1 VGPYIRSHA
10 VQVTLNNGF
19 ARTEVDQVFGN
30 DEERD
35 FEAIYSFPVPKRA
48 SLSEVS
54 IWIDGREVIGEV
66 VEKERAREIYEEQVS
81 QGQDA
86 ALAEKDDYRTFDIA
100 VGRVRAGEDTRV
112 RFVYYQPLEID
123 LNVGRYVYPL
133 AEGGV
138 DEERIAFWSV
148 DDRVQGT
155 FRFALEL
162 KSAFPVRDVR
172 VPGQAAAL
180 IEPRPVAEG
189 SVYQV
194 VVDSEAGVRL
204 DQDIVVYYRLAD
216 DVPARV
222 ELVPYRE
229 DPTSPGTFMVVVT
242 PAADLQ
248 PIAEGT
254 DWIFVLD
261 VSGSMQGNKIATLA
275 DGVSRV
281 LGKLDPSDR
290 FRIVT
295 FNDRAEDLTGGY
307 VTASPA
313 HVQHWIQQVSAIQAN
328 RGTALFEGL
337 QAAYRGLDD
346 DRTTGIILV
355 TDGVANVGPTA
366 HDAFLKLL
374 AQHDLRLFTFL
385 VGNSV
390 NTPLLER
397 LARDSGGFA
406 MAISPQDDLGGRL
419 MQAKARVLHECLHDV
434 ELRVNGARVRDLAPA
449 RLGNLYVGQQAV
461 VFGRYLEPGEI
472 EIELR
477 AKVSGEDRRWNCR
490 SVLPAVDTENP
501 ELERL
506 WALASIEDVMEQIR
520 EHGETDD
527 GRDAVAALGTEFSLV
542 TDYTSMVVVD
552 EGVYEEK
559 GIQRT
564 NNDRVQRE
572 RAAQQVRAQQPAPVQ
587 RRVDAQPDNSGGA
600 FGGRSSPG
608 LGTGP
613 VGPLFLGLLAL
624 LRLRRASR

>member
-1 VGPYIRSHA
+1 M
-10 VQVTLNNGF
+10 
-19 ARTEVDQVFGN
+19 
-30 DEERD
+30 
-35 FEAIYSFPVPKRA
+35 
-48 SLSEVS
+48 
-54 IWIDGREVIGEV
+54 
-66 VEKERAREIYEEQVS
+66 
-81 QGQDA
+81 
-86 ALAEKDDYRTFDIA
+86 
-100 VGRVRAGEDTRV
+100 
-112 RFVYYQPLEID
+112 
-123 LNVGRYVYPL
+123 
-133 AEGGV
+133 

-155 FRFALEL
+155 FRFELEL

-172 VPGQAAAL
+172 VPGQSAVM
-180 IEPRPVAEG
+180 IEEEPVEAG
-189 SVYQV
+189 SVYRV
-194 VVDSEAGVRL
+194 VMDSEGGARL
-204 DQDIVVYYRLAD
+204 DRDIVVYYRLAD

-229 DPTSPGTFMVVVT
+229 TESGPGTFMVVVT

-248 PIAEGT
+248 PITEGS
-254 DWIFVLD
+254 DWVFVLD
-261 VSGSMQGNKIATLA
+261 ISGSMQGNKIATLA

-281 LGKLDPSDR
+281 LGKLDPADR

-295 FNDRAEDLTGGY
+295 FNDRANDLTGGY
-307 VTASPA
+307 VTAEPA
-313 HVQHWIQQVSAIQAN
+313 HVQHWIQQVSAIQAC

-337 QAAYRGLDD
+337 KTAYRGLDD
-346 DRTTGIILV
+346 DRTTGVILV
-355 TDGVANVGPTA
+355 TDGVANIGPTG

-385 VGNSV
+385 VGNNA

-406 MAISPQDDLGGRL
+406 MAVSSDDDLVGRL
-419 MQAKARVLHECLHDV
+419 MQAKAKVLHQCLHDV
-434 ELRVNGARVRDLAPA
+434 ELHVTGARVRDLAPA

-461 VFGRYLEPGEI
+461 MFGRYLESGEI

-477 AKVSGEDRRWNCR
+477 AKVSGEDRRWTCKA
-490 SVLPAVDTENP
+490 SLPAIDTENP

-520 EHGETDD
+520 EHGETED
-527 GRDAVAALGTEFSLV
+527 GRDAVAAMGTEFSLV

-552 EGVYEEK
+552 EGVYEEQ

-564 NNDRVQRE
+564 NNSRVQRE
-572 RAAQQVRAQQPAPVQ
+572 RAAQQVRAQQAAPVQ
-587 RRVDAQPDNSGGA
+587 HRVDAQPSNNGGGT
-600 FGGRSSPG
+600 FGGRSAPG

-624 LRLRRASR
+624 LAHRRKQK